1 MRSSCSCSTGR
12 AGLAPIVIRY
22 PAMSVFLS
30 RRPVRAALIYCL
42 LVLQGHLLWLSMLH
56 QHPLT
61 AFARRASTAV
71 SQGGSQPYPPVATEL
86 TCNVCQIFRH
96 SLALPVTAFQALHAA
111 ASISRLLLFC
121 PADYHFCQSTVVL
134 WRAPPL
140 SYPSPH
146 AGPRFVTAEPAIDVL
161 ITPQGQTKCF

>member
-1 MRSSCSCSTGR
+1 MPQPNYTSDSLRIQCNGSEHPIHLLSCSAGR

-22 PAMSVFLS
+22 LAMSVFLR

-71 SQGGSQPYPPVATEL
+71 SQGGSQPRPPVATEL

-96 SLALPVTAFQALHAA
+96 SLALPVTAFQALHTA

-121 PADYHFCQSTVVL
+121 PADYHFCQSSVVL

-140 SYPSPH
+140 S
-146 AGPRFVTAEPAIDVL
+146 
-161 ITPQGQTKCF
+161 